1 MLRHRGQ
8 LAHGRVGKTAAPVHL
23 LVMGW
28 ASHAALRLFALLS
41 TAMNMGAQQI
51 TVMLLA
57 GRLSDVVH
65 PSLLWGTVAG
75 FVSKDLLD
83 KHCVVCDRS
92 TRRRDEARKLA
103 FSGMFS
109 VVTTVIF

>member
-1 MLRHRGQ
+1 MVALAKQLRRSTFSSWAGP
-8 LAHGRVGKTAAPVHL
+8 RL
-23 LVMGW
+23 LLYG
-28 ASHAALRLFALLS
+28 LFALLS
-41 TAMNMGAQQI
+41 TAMNLGAQQI

-65 PSLLWGTVAG
+65 PSLLCGTVAG

-83 KHCVVCDRS
+83 NHFVFCDRS